1 MIDLSK
7 PLPLRPAQTTTLQTA
22 APITSPVAVVGKIH
36 IKKVT
41 DNDTSTENTTSRTDT
56 QT

>member
-7 PLPLRPAQTTTLQTA
+7 PLPSRPAHTTTLQTA
-22 APITSPVAVVGKIH
+22 TAITSPVAVVGKIH

-41 DNDTSTENTTSRTDT
+41 DNDTSTENTTSRINT
-56 QT
+56 QA

>member
-7 PLPLRPAQTTTLQTA
+7 PLPSRPAHTTLQIA
-22 APITSPVAVVGKIH
+22 APVTSPVAVVGKIH

-41 DNDTSTENTTSRTDT
+41 DNDTSTENTTSRIST